1 MKLHSRSEIKQL
13 TEKRYDLNFDKE
25 QIKKINNNIRNIVTN
40 QIEQTDDIFN
50 RNIILNIELEL

>member
-25 QIKKINNNIRNIVTN
+25 QIKKINNNITNILTN

>member
-25 QIKKINNNIRNIVTN
+25 QIKKINNIKNIVTN

>member
-13 TEKRYDLNFDKE
+13 TEKRYDLNIDKE
-25 QIKKINNNIRNIVTN
+25 QIKKINNIRNIVTN

>member
-1 MKLHSRSEIKQL
+1 MKLHFRSEIKQL
-13 TEKRYDLNFDKE
+13 TEKRYDLNIDKE

>member
-1 MKLHSRSEIKQL
+1 MKLHFRSEIKQL
-13 TEKRYDLNFDKE
+13 TEKRYDLNIDKE
-25 QIKKINNNIRNIVTN
+25 QIKKINNIRNIVTN